1 MDIIVK
7 VLEILD
13 ARMTE
18 PPMFG
23 WFHIMWIVIAV
34 VTTALFC
41 KFLKATEKNVFNM
54 ILIST
59 IVSVLLEVYKQINY
73 TYVVTDGVI
82 VADYQWYAFPFQ
94 FCAMPMFI
102 GTLYC
107 IFSKT
112 RARHYFA
119 AFLATYSV
127 FGGVVVFIYPEQV
140 FISTIGINIQTMVYH
155 GAMIVVG
162 VWLLYTQYVKLESK
176 TILKA
181 LPVFAGCLAV
191 AMILNEVMVASGI
204 LGDETFN
211 MFYISPH
218 FEGTLPLYCEVQKVV
233 PYPWNLFIYIIG
245 FTAAAYVILAIAM
258 LCKKLFSKKQPPEKE
273 AVTA

>member
-7 VLEILD
+7 ILEVLNTK
-13 ARMTE
+13 MSE
-18 PPMFG
+18 PHSFE
-23 WFHIMWIVIAV
+23 WFHLLWIVIVVLAAV
-34 VTTALFC
+34 LFC
-41 KFLKATEKNVFNM
+41 KFIKATEKSAFNM
-54 ILIST
+54 VLIST
-59 IVSVLLEVYKQINY
+59 IVSALLEAYKQINY

-82 VADYQWYAFPFQ
+82 NTDYQWYAFPFQ
-94 FCAMPMFI
+94 FCAMPMYI

-107 IFSKT
+107 VFSKT
-112 RARHYFA
+112 RVRHYFA

-127 FGGVVVFIYPEQV
+127 FGGLVVFVYPEQV
-140 FISTIGINIQTMVYH
+140 FIDTIGINIQTMVYH

-162 VWLLYTQYVKLESK
+162 VWLLYTEYVKLESK

-181 LPVFAGCLAV
+181 LPVFAGCIAA
-191 AMILNEVMVASGI
+191 AMILNEVMVATKI
-204 LGDETFN
+204 IGDETFN

-245 FTAAAYVILAIAM
+245 FTAAAYIILAIAI
-258 LCKKLFSKKQPPEKE
+258 LCKKLFSPSKQKE
-273 AVTA
+273 TVTA

>member
-1 MDIIVK
+1 MVD
-7 VLEILD
+7 
-13 ARMTE
+13 
-18 PPMFG
+18 PHCFG
-23 WFHIMWIVIAV
+23 WFHIMWIAIAV
-34 VTTALFC
+34 VVTVLFC
-41 KFLKATEKNVFNM
+41 KFIKATEKSVFNM

-82 VADYQWYAFPFQ
+82 NTDYQWYAFPFQ
-94 FCAMPMFI
+94 FCAMPMYI

-112 RARHYFA
+112 RLRHYFA
-119 AFLATYSV
+119 AFLATYSI

-140 FISTIGINIQTMVYH
+140 FIDTIGINIQTMIYH
-155 GAMIVVG
+155 GAMIAVG
-162 VWLLYTQYVKLESK
+162 IWLLYTQYVKLESK

-181 LPVFAGCLAV
+181 LPVFAGCIAA
-191 AMILNEVMVASGI
+191 AMILNEVMVATKI
-204 LGDETFN
+204 IGDETFN

-233 PYPWNLFIYIIG
+233 PYPWSLFIYIIG

-258 LCKKLFSKKQPPEKE
+258 LCKKIFSKKQSPEKE
-273 AVTA
+273 TVKA